1 LLAQTLKKMKTK
13 LLFTGMLLILGGISV
28 FTQSIMWEKDY
39 GGQQFDWGRDLL
51 ALENGNLMLLC
62 TARSTTDD
70 LVGSG
75 NHDLGD
81 FWVVETDADGNIIWN
96 KCYGG
101 TGIEHARSIILD
113 NDGNYVITGYTESS
127 DGDVVGHHGLND
139 VWVIKI
145 SPTGT
150 LLNHK
155 SFGGSDDDLVYDL
168 IQTSDGGYAFVA
180 GTQSNDGDVSGLH
193 TDGGVP
199 EMDFW
204 VVKIDHDFNI
214 TWQKCYG
221 GMKDEVAYDIVE
233 TPAGDFIV
241 GGWTNSIDGDV
252 TGWHPELEEEEE
264 EEEYEGYDPY
274 GDYWVIKI
282 NNTGDLLW
290 QKCYGG
296 GEHDFMQNIL
306 EDGYG
311 NYMLVGYTSSHDGDV
326 TNAYASGIWT
336 LRINEAGEILN
347 QYLYGQTGNYW
358 MASARASDG
367 GFLYTME
374 SPASEGVAQ
383 CEFGVWDNYWIFKTD
398 FKGRILWQTC
408 VGGNSWD
415 YPYAIEETPDG
426 NFVVIGSIA
435 EAGINISEMHGVK
448 HDIWVVKI
456 ANDAPS
462 NQININTFPAQALCP
477 GSEITVPFAAYG
489 VYNNTN
495 VYSLEISDATG
506 SFASP
511 ETVATIASKASGFH
525 EFETI
530 LPGDIVPGG
539 DYKLRVKSSNPP
551 LIGTE
556 NQGDITTCPVPAT
569 LIDIVL
575 SASSATISWADV
587 NCAETFTVKYKKAIG
602 GSWITVTSTDPV
614 LTLTG
619 LLPETEY
626 KWKVRSDC
634 NASPTDKSAFSL
646 ITESFTTLPLKE
658 GDLVMNNF
666 VITPNPT
673 SDWLTIQMD
682 YITSAYYQLFSTDGK
697 LVLEGTIN
705 GSQNTID
712 VSSLNTGMY
721 IVKLNTNL
729 NTQSLNVIIE

>member
-1 LLAQTLKKMKTK
+1 MLKLYKMKTK
-13 LLFTGMLLILGGISV
+13 MVTLLSMLFLGSGNV
-28 FTQSIMWEKDY
+28 FTQSLMWEKDY
-39 GGQQFDWGRDLL
+39 GGQQYDWGRDLL

-70 LVGSG
+70 LVGAG

-81 FWVVETDADGNIIWN
+81 FWVVETDANGNIIWD

-113 NDGNYVITGYTESS
+113 ADGNYVITGYTESS

-150 LLNHK
+150 LLNHR
-155 SFGGSDDDLVYDL
+155 SFGGSDDDLVYD
-168 IQTSDGGYAFVA
+168 IIETSDGGYAFVA

-193 TDGGVP
+193 TDGGIP

-204 VVKIDHDFNI
+204 VVKIDHDFNL

-221 GMKDEVAYDIVE
+221 GLKDEVAYDIVE
-233 TPAGDFIV
+233 TPSGDFIV
-241 GGWTNSIDGDV
+241 GGWTNSVDGDV
-252 TGWHPELEEEEE
+252 SGWHPELEEEEE
-264 EEEYEGYDPY
+264 DEEYESYDPY

-282 NNTGDLLW
+282 NAVGDLIW

-306 EDGYG
+306 EDGFG

-358 MASARASDG
+358 MAAAKTSDG
-367 GFLYTME
+367 GFIYTME
-374 SPASEGVAQ
+374 SPANAGVAQ

-415 YPYAIEETPDG
+415 YPYAVEETPDG

-435 EAGINISEMHGVK
+435 EAGINISEMHGTK

-462 NQININTFPAQALCP
+462 NQININTFPKQALCP
-477 GSEITVPFAAYG
+477 GSEISVPFAAYG
-489 VYNNTN
+489 VYNNSN
-495 VYSLEISDATG
+495 VYTLEISDASG
-506 SFASP
+506 SFTSP
-511 ETVATIASKASGFH
+511 EIVATITSKASGFH

-530 LPGDIVPGG
+530 LPADITPGG

-551 LIGTE
+551 VIGTE
-556 NQGDITTCPVPAT
+556 NQGPISTCPVPNELT
-569 LIDIVL
+569 DLVL
-575 SASSATISWADV
+575 SSSSATISWLDV
-587 NCAETFTVKYKKAIG
+587 NCAETFTIKYKKAIG
-602 GSWITVTSTDPV
+602 GSWITVSSTEPS

-619 LLPETEY
+619 LLPNTEY

-646 ITESFTTLPLKE
+646 ITESFTTLPLRE
-658 GDLVMNNF
+658 SGVADNNF
-666 VITPNPT
+666 MVTPNPA
-673 SDWLTIQMD
+673 SEILTIQMD
-682 YITSAYYQLFSTDGK
+682 YNSIADFQLFSTDGK
-697 LVLEGTIN
+697 LVLEGNISGT
-705 GSQNTID
+705 QNSID
-712 VSSLNTGMY
+712 VHNLISGLY
-721 IVKLNTNL
+721 ILKLNSNKIVTSFNI
-729 NTQSLNVIIE
+729 VIE